1 QTYSPDGNKAHEPL
15 ELTDATYIIPKKA
28 GWPRWFLADTD
39 SNRDE
44 DGGKLDNRW
53 LVVFVRSGPD
63 ALWKASYL
71 GVVAPS
77 QIPEFTL

>member
-1 QTYSPDGNKAHEPL
+1 MG
-15 ELTDATYIIPKKA
+15 KKA

-44 DGGKLDNRW
+44 DGGKLDTRW

-63 ALWKASYL
+63 ALWKASY
-71 GVVAPS
+71 
-77 QIPEFTL
+77 